1 MLTTNRVLTIFLAA
15 AVLIV
20 AGITVY
26 VYSTPSPKD
35 KFSEFYILN
44 TDGRA
49 IGYPQQVAAGEP
61 VRLIMGVVNHE
72 KLTLSYRAKLVND
85 GTEIASYDIGRLP
98 EGGKWEQPV
107 AFTPR
112 VAGTGQIYEFYLY
125 RDESASPHIKDP
137 LVLRLDIK

>member
-1 MLTTNRVLTIFLAA
+1 MLTTNRALIIFLAA
-15 AVLIV
+15 ALLIV

-61 VRLIMGVVNHE
+61 VRLLMGIVNHE
-72 KLTLSYRAKLVND
+72 KLTLSYRVKLVSN
-85 GTEIASYDIGRLP
+85 GAEISAWDIGRLP
-98 EGGKWEQPV
+98 DGGKWEQAV

-112 VAGTGQIYEFYLY
+112 AAGTGQKYEFYLY
-125 RDESASPHIKDP
+125 KDDSGSPHIKDP
-137 LVLRLDIK
+137 LVLWLDIK